1 MRLRAASMSLNV
13 ITRFNLG
20 ARSRACLFER
30 CLGRGQSRNRNPKRT
45 ATDVIQTEPVTE
57 LNAGRLAAV
66 FAANPELDVRPSF
79 ASQIASDFHQA
90 ANALLIDRR
99 ERICIHNVELR
110 VGGKKTA
117 GIVPA
122 HSQRRLCEIVCAKT
136 EELGVARD
144 LVGHERS
151 ARDFDHRADQVFEFC
166 SSFFCNFTSDA
177 TDDID
182 LKLEFARKSNQRNQD
197 FGVNFD
203 SLCLDFGGGFEDCAC
218 LHSGNLGKRDSEP
231 ATAMTQHRIELMQLM
246 HALRDLIYGNAKL
259 VRQFTLLGMIVRQKF
274 MERGIEKTDRSRQ
287 AI

>member
-1 MRLRAASMSLNV
+1 M
-13 ITRFNLG
+13 
-20 ARSRACLFER
+20 
-30 CLGRGQSRNRNPKRT
+30 
-45 ATDVIQTEPVTE
+45 TE

-144 LVGHERS
+144 LVRDERC
-151 ARDFDHRADQVFEFC
+151 ARDFDHCPDEIVEFHLL
-166 SSFFCNFTSDA
+166 FLRHFAGDA
-177 TDDID
+177 TDDIE
-182 LKLEFARKSNQRNQD
+182 LE
-197 FGVNFD
+197 
-203 SLCLDFGGGFEDCAC
+203 L
-218 LHSGNLGKRDSEP
+218 
-231 ATAMTQHRIELMQLM
+231 
-246 HALRDLIYGNAKL
+246 
-259 VRQFTLLGMIVRQKF
+259 
-274 MERGIEKTDRSRQ
+274 
-287 AI
+287 